1 MCCFSSRRR
10 HTRCAVVTGVQTCAL
25 PICLSGYLVFVAAVF
40 VGHAVSLRANGVPAP
55 AADGRRWSG
64 PDWRGLAL
72 ASCVAPALFIAMK
85 QGYTRQDGHEVAGYI
100 AAFVYASLVAGSVR
114 LPGRVVVPVPVK
126 IGRASCRERGCQDV

>member
-1 MCCFSSRRR
+1 MRSGDRRWS
-10 HTRCAVVTGVQTCAL
+10 L
-25 PICLSGYLVFVAAVF
+25 IGYLVVVAAVF

-85 QGYTRQDGHEVAGYI
+85 QGYTRQDGPEVAGYI
-100 AAFVYASLVAGSVR
+100 AALVYASLVAGSVR
-114 LPGRVVVPVPVK
+114 WPAGGVVPVAGKRV
-126 IGRASCRERGCQDV
+126 V